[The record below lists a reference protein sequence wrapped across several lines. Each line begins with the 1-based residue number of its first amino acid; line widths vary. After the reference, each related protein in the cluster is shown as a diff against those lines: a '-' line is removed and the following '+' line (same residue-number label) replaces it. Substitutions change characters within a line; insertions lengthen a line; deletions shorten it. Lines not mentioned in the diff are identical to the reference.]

1 MNSKMHLRLELSIW
15 LLLSVAPTGGL
26 MGQNTVA
33 SKQILL
39 SNGWQQKPS
48 DHDEAALNYKL

>member
-26 MGQNTVA
+26 MGQNTAA

-39 SNGWQQKPS
+39 SHGWQQKPS